1 MTLLEYFNT
10 PETVLPQ
17 ELIDGAVHAADAPFV
32 SHQRVVLR
40 LAMALQAHL
49 DSGEAA
55 VRGEVLMAPVDVV
68 LDADRPL
75 VLQPDLLFVSSD
87 REQIVLDRVY
97 GPPDLVVE
105 VLSPRPRIGDLTKR
119 VDWFAQYGVREIWL
133 YNQIARELDVLQCRD
148 GRVSSRVS
156 PGSGPIESAV
166 FPELRTTMTAMLGQ
180 Y

>member
-1 MTLLEYFNT
+1 MTLQEYFNT

-17 ELIDGAVHAADAPFV
+17 ELIDGAVRAADAPFV

-40 LAMALQAHL
+40 LALALQAHL
-49 DSGEAA
+49 DSRETA
-55 VRGEVLMAPVDVV
+55 VQGEVLMAPVDVV
-68 LDADRPL
+68 LDVHRPL

-87 REQIVLDRVY
+87 REQIVLDRIY

-105 VLSPRPRIGDLTKR
+105 VLSPHPRIGDLAQR

-133 YNQIARELDVLQCRD
+133 YDQIVRRLDVLQCRN

-156 PGSGPIESAV
+156 LESGPIESTV
-166 FPELRTTMTAMLGQ
+166 FPDLRTTMSAVLGR